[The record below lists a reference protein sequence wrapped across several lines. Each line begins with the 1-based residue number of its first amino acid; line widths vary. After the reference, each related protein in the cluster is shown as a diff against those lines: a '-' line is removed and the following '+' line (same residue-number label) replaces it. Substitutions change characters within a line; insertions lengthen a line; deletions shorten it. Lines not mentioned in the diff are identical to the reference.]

1 MEETKRQ
8 RFIRLAENRMNNA
21 LKQIELLSN
30 LSNRR
35 VYEYTEE
42 DVALMVKT
50 LKKAI
55 NNLEYSFNEKKE
67 GKFKIGG

>member
-42 DVALMVKT
+42 DIALMVKT

-55 NNLEYSFNEKKE
+55 NNLEYSFNDKKE

>member
-8 RFIRLAENRMNNA
+8 RFVRLAENRMNNA

>member
-1 MEETKRQ
+1 MAETKREK
-8 RFIRLAENRMNNA
+8 FVRLAENRMNNA

-35 VYEYTEE
+35 VYEYTDD

-55 NNLEYSFNEKKE
+55 SNLEYSFSEKKE

>member
-35 VYEYTEE
+35 VYEYTEG